1 MSGAMVCVGCNSTKD
16 RSPIRNVKLELRPR
30 LERAVGGKYG
40 LRGPSDNVNRKKKK
54 KLRRTGGDVF
64 NVCP

>member
-30 LERAVGGKYG
+30 LERAMGGKYG

-54 KLRRTGGDVF
+54 
-64 NVCP
+64 N

>member
-16 RSPIRNVKLELRPR
+16 RSRYANVKLELRPR
-30 LERAVGGKYG
+30 LERATGGKYG
-40 LRGPSDNVNRKKKK
+40 LQGPSDNVNRKKKI
-54 KLRRTGGDVF
+54 RTGGDVF